1 MCRSFG
7 QARHVAARLEP
18 VNAEKSEELSPLRDV
33 PGALC
38 VAASLRSAR
47 SKSKHPPDVRDFGA
61 GEGNRT
67 LVVSLE
73 GFCSTIELHP
83 PAWWT
88 PMPFAFPRRQPRGL
102 DGTGKP
108 RLPKALMTHL
118 NAIAA
123 ARTVARWWRSAAHA
137 ARWRD

>member
-1 MCRSFG
+1 
-7 QARHVAARLEP
+7 
-18 VNAEKSEELSPLRDV
+18 
-33 PGALC
+33 
-38 VAASLRSAR
+38 
-47 SKSKHPPDVRDFGA
+47 
-61 GEGNRT
+61 
-67 LVVSLE
+67 
-73 GFCSTIELHP
+73 
-83 PAWWT
+83 
-88 PMPFAFPRRQPRGL
+88 MPFAFPRRQPRGL